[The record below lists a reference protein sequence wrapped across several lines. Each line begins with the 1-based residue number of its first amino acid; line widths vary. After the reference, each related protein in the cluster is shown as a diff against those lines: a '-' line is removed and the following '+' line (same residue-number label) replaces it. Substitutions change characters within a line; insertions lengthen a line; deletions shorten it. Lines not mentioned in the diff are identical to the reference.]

1 MEIYTD
7 TTMVTPMPETAA
19 MQLAP
24 TMTIPAT
31 PAMPVGSVVIAGRGR
46 VLGLG
51 ATLRG
56 AVCADAHTGSRPVFS
71 GTTDLG
77 STAWGPPT

>member
-7 TTMVTPMPETAA
+7 TTMVTPMPEAA
-19 MQLAP
+19 ATQLAP

-31 PAMPVGSVVIAGRGR
+31 PAGSVVIAGRGR

-56 AVCADAHTGSRPVFS
+56 IAACADAHTGSRPVFS
-71 GTTDLG
+71 STTDLG